1 MYKRRLSFLVILLPF
16 FAFSQITMVEL
27 DVRTVPEPRT
37 RNKPVDE
44 WNSSQPGFNKL
55 TEQAKDFY
63 YWTNYSRQNP
73 KMFWDSVVVP
83 MLEVFPTLNKAEA
96 KSLQKDLS
104 SREPLPMFI
113 LNPALI
119 QTAQLHALDIGRNK
133 SPISHNSSDGTD
145 FGTRIKRAGIRKCAN
160 ENISVASQTVS
171 LALVLL
177 YLDIGLPSLGH
188 RKALTDAN
196 LREIGIGASRYG
208 KDQWFLVQDMACL
221 QQ

>member
-1 MYKRRLSFLVILLPF
+1 MYKCCLGLFAILLPF
-16 FAFSQITMVEL
+16 IVFSQITMVEL
-27 DVRTVPEPRT
+27 EARSIPEPRT
-37 RNKPVDE
+37 RNSVVDE
-44 WNSSQPGFNKL
+44 WNRSQPGFNKL
-55 TEQAKDFY
+55 SEQAKEFY

-73 KMFWDSVVVP
+73 KMFWDSLVLP
-83 MLEVFPTLNKAEA
+83 MLETFPELNKAEA
-96 KSLQKDLS
+96 RSLQKDLATQ
-104 SREPLPMFI
+104 EPLPMFI
-113 LNPALI
+113 LNPALV
-119 QTAQLHALDIGRNK
+119 QTAQLHAMDIGRNK

-160 ENISVASQTVS
+160 ENISVASQTLS

-177 YLDIGLPSLGH
+177 YLDIGLPNLGH

>member
-1 MYKRRLSFLVILLPF
+1 
-16 FAFSQITMVEL
+16 
-27 DVRTVPEPRT
+27 
-37 RNKPVDE
+37 
-44 WNSSQPGFNKL
+44 
-55 TEQAKDFY
+55 
-63 YWTNYSRQNP
+63 NYSRQNP